1 MFLLLGALS
10 LDVLN
15 NALEFQIEFV
25 DCVLRGLIRNLSDL
39 AQCLIEIVVADAG
52 LQSSDRLLTL
62 LRFALQLLLKLAVLR
77 SHASGLGRL
86 SLPF

>member
-39 AQCLIEIVVADAG
+39 AQSFIEIVVADAS

-62 LRFALQLLLKLAVLR
+62 LRFALQLLLKLTVLR